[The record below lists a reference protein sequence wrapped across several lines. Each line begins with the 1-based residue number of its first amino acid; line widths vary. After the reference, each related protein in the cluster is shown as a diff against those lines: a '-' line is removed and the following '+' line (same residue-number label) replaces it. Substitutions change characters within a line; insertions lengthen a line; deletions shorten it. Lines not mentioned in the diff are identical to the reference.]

1 MKDIQLNEN
10 NDLLIEIS
18 KKDYISIDDKEKTY
32 IRYANDNPNDFHYYY
47 KKITDENEKNF
58 LLNYGI
64 YETLIKIKN
73 IGLFFVILTIINI
86 IASILLALR

>member
-10 NDLLIEIS
+10 NDMLIEIS
-18 KKDYISIDDKEKTY
+18 KKEYESVDDKDKTY
-32 IRYANDNPNDFHYYY
+32 VRYANDNPNDFHYYY
-47 KKITDENEKNF
+47 KKISDESEKNF

-73 IGLFFVILTIINI
+73 IGLFFVILTIISI
-86 IASILLALR
+86 VASIILALK